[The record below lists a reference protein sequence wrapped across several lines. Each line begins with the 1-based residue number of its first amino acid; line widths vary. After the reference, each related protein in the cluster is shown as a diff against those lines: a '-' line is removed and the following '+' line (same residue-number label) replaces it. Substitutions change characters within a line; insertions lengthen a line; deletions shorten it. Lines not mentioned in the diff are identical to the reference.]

1 MARHLNGDVIGRVR
15 AHLLRRDWD
24 RAARRELDRALRD
37 ITVLERRLRKAGARV
52 APAPTPSLS
61 ASVVELRRT
70 LVKIRHDRGGGF
82 HRAASLL

>member
-1 MARHLNGDVIGRVR
+1 MARHRHGDVIGRVR

-24 RAARRELDRALRD
+24 SAARRELDRALRD
-37 ITVLERRLRKAGARV
+37 INTLERLVRKAVARL
-52 APAPTPSLS
+52 APASPPSLS
-61 ASVVELRRT
+61 ASVVDLRRT